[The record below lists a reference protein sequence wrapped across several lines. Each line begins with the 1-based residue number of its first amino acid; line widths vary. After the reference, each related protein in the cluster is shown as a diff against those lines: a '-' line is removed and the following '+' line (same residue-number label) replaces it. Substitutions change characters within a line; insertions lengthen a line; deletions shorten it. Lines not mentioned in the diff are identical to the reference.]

1 MKVPSPAVP
10 RPLKT
15 PAAPLPN
22 AVTLALGKNLTKY
35 RIAADKSQEELAHDA
50 EIERSRIS
58 KMENGRINA
67 TVLTLATLC
76 DCLNISLPQLFEGV
90 TATLPPT
97 SKGGVPRRE
106 NQARHDKPADKG
118 SRRSPLR

>member
-1 MKVPSPAVP
+1 MKAPASAAKQP
-10 RPLKT
+10 PKP

-22 AVTLALGKNLTKY
+22 AVTWALGKNLTKY
-35 RIAADKSQEELAHDA
+35 RISADLSQEELAHDA

-58 KMENGRINA
+58 KMENGHINA

-76 DCLNISLPQLFEGV
+76 DCLGITLPQLFEGV
-90 TATLPPT
+90 TATLRPT

-106 NQARHDKPADKG
+106 NQARHDKPAEKG
-118 SRRSPLR
+118 SRRSRLR